1 MRNAYLLLFFLLA
14 AAPRLLAQ
22 TARPPASITLDLN
35 NTFFGN
41 LVQAVEAQSDYHF
54 YYDERQIG
62 SLRVTVQ
69 AAARPL
75 PAVLQDA
82 LRDTGLRFVIDDA
95 HNVFIT
101 KEVGI
106 ATQLPAPRSKVPAS
120 VATTTAAVDEDRYG
134 PAYFAAQERRLYEVG
149 RGGKPGATSTIAGFV
164 YFVGTTEPVPG
175 VAVYV
180 EPSLVSTATDA
191 RGHYALTLPN
201 GRYTLWVKGL
211 GLRASKRQVL
221 LRGDGRLN
229 VEMGSGTLTL
239 AEVRVEA
246 DRDKNVASTQMGV
259 EKLDIKTIRQVPT
272 ALGEAD
278 VLRVLLTL
286 PGVKS
291 VGEGSTGLN
300 VRGGSADQ
308 NLILFNGAT
317 VYNPSHLFGFF
328 SAFNPDVVDNVE
340 LYKAAIPARF
350 GGRLS
355 SVLDINSRAGNGQK
369 LRGAGGIGLLTSRL
383 TLDGPIGSDKTTFL
397 VGGRTTYSDWL
408 LRQLPQKEFSSSAAS
423 FYDLNAQVRHE
434 FNPANTLSFSGYVS
448 RDRFR
453 LASDTVYQ
461 YTNQAASLKWA
472 HVASERLTTTLAAT
486 YSRYHYN
493 ISSNGNPTLNS
504 DLSYNLTQVGG
515 QADASYLL
523 NDRHVLSAGLSS
535 LLYQVEPGRLLPVG
549 GESLVAPQVLG
560 REKGLE
566 SAVYLAD
573 KFTVSPRL
581 SVELGLRYSLYNAL
595 GPRRVYRYQD
605 GVSRNE
611 ASIID
616 TVAYGNNKVL
626 ATYHGPEYRA
636 SARYVLGE
644 NSSVKVSYNR
654 TRQYIHMLS
663 NTTTMSP
670 TDVWKLSDGN
680 VRPQRGDQLALGYYR
695 NFKQNLIETSVEV
708 YYKKLH
714 DVVDYKSGALLLL
727 NPHIE
732 TDIINAKGKAY
743 GAEFL
748 IRKTR
753 GKINGWLSYTYSRT
767 LVQVKGVS
775 QDEIING
782 GRYYP
787 SNFDKPH
794 DVSLVGNYRF
804 NKRFSA
810 SLNFTYTTGRPITL
824 PLAKYTYG
832 SATRVY
838 YSDRNAYRVPDYY
851 RADFG
856 LNIEGNHR
864 VKKLAHSSWTLGVYN
879 LTGRQN
885 PYSIY
890 FKAVNGV
897 IKGYKLSIFGQP
909 IPSVTYN
916 FKF

>member
-1 MRNAYLLLFFLLA
+1 MKNNYVLLFLLLIY
-14 AAPRLLAQ
+14 APCLLAQ
-22 TARPPASITLDLN
+22 TARPAVPITLDLN

-62 SLRVTVQ
+62 NLRVTVQ
-69 AAARPL
+69 ATAQQL
-75 PAVLQDA
+75 PAVLASA
-82 LRDTGLRFVIDDA
+82 LRDTGLRFAIDDA
-95 HNVFIT
+95 HNIFIT
-101 KEVGI
+101 KETGI
-106 ATQLPAPRSKVPAS
+106 ATQLPDPRTKVPAS
-120 VATTTAAVDEDRYG
+120 VAATLAAVDQDRYG
-134 PAYFAAQERRLYEVG
+134 PAYFAALERRLYEIG
-149 RGGKPGATSTIAGFV
+149 RGGGQGETSTISGFV
-164 YFVGTTEPVPG
+164 YFVGTTDPIPG

-180 EPSLVSTATDA
+180 DPSLASTATDA

-229 VEMGSGTLTL
+229 VEMGSGTMTL

-246 DRDKNVASTQMGV
+246 DRDKNVVSTQMGV

-291 VGEGSTGLN
+291 VGEGNTGLN

-308 NLILFNGAT
+308 NLVLLNGAT

-340 LYKAAIPARF
+340 LHKAAIPARF

-355 SVLDINSRAGNGQK
+355 SVLDITSRGGNGQK
-369 LRGAGGIGLLTSRL
+369 LKGAGGIGLLTSRL
-383 TLDGPIGSDKTTFL
+383 TLEGPIGSDKTTFL
-397 VGGRTTYSDWL
+397 VGGRSTYSDWL
-408 LRQLPQKEFSSSAAS
+408 MRQLPQKEFNSSSAS
-423 FYDLNAQVRHE
+423 FYDLNAQLRHE
-434 FNPANTLSFSGYVS
+434 FSPSNSLSFSGYMS
-448 RDRFR
+448 KDRFR

-461 YTNQAASLKWA
+461 YTNQAASLKWT
-472 HVASERLTTTLAAT
+472 HIVSERLTTAVAGT
-486 YSRYHYN
+486 YSRYHYD
-493 ISSNGNPTLNS
+493 ISTNGNPALNS
-504 DLSYNLTQVGG
+504 NLSYNLLQIGG
-515 QADASYLL
+515 QADANYLL
-523 NDRHVLSAGLSS
+523 NDRHTLSAGLSS
-535 LLYQVEPGRLLPVG
+535 LLYQVEPGRLLPAG
-549 GESLVAPQVLG
+549 DESLVAPQVLG
-560 REKGLE
+560 REKALE
-566 SAVYLAD
+566 SAIYAAD
-573 KFTVSPRL
+573 KITLSPRL

-595 GPRRVYRYQD
+595 GPRSVYRYQE

-611 ASIID
+611 ATITD
-616 TVAYGNNKVL
+616 TVAYAANKVL

-636 SARYVLGE
+636 SARYVLDE
-644 NSSVKVSYNR
+644 NSSVKASYNR

-670 TDVWKLSDGN
+670 TDVWKLSDAN

-732 TDIINAKGKAY
+732 TDIVNARGKAY

-748 IRKTR
+748 LRKTR
-753 GKINGWLSYTYSRT
+753 GKLNGWLSYTYSRT
-767 LVQVKGVS
+767 LVQVKGAA
-775 QDEIING
+775 QDETING

-804 NKRFSA
+804 NKRFST
-810 SLNFTYTTGRPITL
+810 SLNFTYNTGRPITL

-832 SATRVY
+832 STTRVY

-851 RADFG
+851 RVDMG
-856 LNIEGNHR
+856 LNIEGNHKIR
-864 VKKLAHSSWTLGVYN
+864 KLAHSSWTVGVYN

-890 FKAVNGV
+890 FKSVGGA

-909 IPSVTYN
+909 IPTVTYN